1 MTGSRQFP
9 KFPIIF
15 SVISEHFKNSNF
27 LTYMYMLFLRVVLD
41 NRDRG
46 RGSGTF
52 SVRTVV
58 RTMLYRNIKIISNC
72 QHLMCSHYTDSFDFI
87 QFFILYTYFAN
98 FANGTKLEW
107 KSDQQ
112 ISLSFYHN
120 LFLHFSIHRKQ
131 KKIWQIHYMS
141 IGYVTIN

>member
-15 SVISEHFKNSNF
+15 SVISEHFKNLNF
-27 LTYMYMLFLRVVLD
+27 LIYMYMLFLRVVLD
-41 NRDRG
+41 NGDRG

-87 QFFILYTYFAN
+87 KFFILYTYFAN
-98 FANGTKLEW
+98 FANGTKLE
-107 KSDQQ
+107 
-112 ISLSFYHN
+112 
-120 LFLHFSIHRKQ
+120 
-131 KKIWQIHYMS
+131 
-141 IGYVTIN
+141 